1 MNFFCEGHDLNFKHY
16 EKIHKYFYLS
26 QMYSFL
32 KFYNLVVLEVLLPKN
47 HNSLRTVYAKKSIL
61 SPKAFSTSK
70 IFKPG
75 IFSLFKI
82 FHKRLRIRL
91 LFSVKCLR
99 LIYRLRLLS
108 IGKVWKNIFPNKLLR
123 EDALRS
129 EYPPPLLRP

>member
-91 LFSVKCLR
+91 L
-99 LIYRLRLLS
+99 S

-129 EYPPPLLRP
+129 EYPPPPPPKTLVVHI